1 MPVSDKVRGFMEQ
14 GGWIRRMFEA
24 GITLK
29 AQHGDENV
37 FDLSLGNPVVEPPAE
52 FREELRRLTGFRVA
66 VVGHV
71 AVHALDGVLGQA
83 A

>member
-29 AQHGDENV
+29 AQHGVEGARLRHAAEAGAHVDAAAPEEFLVALEEN
-37 FDLSLGNPVVEPPAE
+37 
-52 FREELRRLTGFRVA
+52 
-66 VVGHV
+66 
-71 AVHALDGVLGQA
+71 
-83 A
+83 